1 MSQKLKCPH
10 CAGEVTLEQLI
21 QTADLE
27 GLGKAQAAFGE
38 DWPLIREYLDC
49 FRPVSGKALTVKK
62 LLRLA
67 REVWEMWRP
76 GRFEFNRQ
84 EYKVGREEFREALRL
99 ICNQLHGGVTN
110 HNYLK
115 KVLMAAAEK
124 TSQRRERELREK
136 ESRLQA
142 GRRDERELPGPFTPG
157 AVPPP
162 LCTVTNIGEEVRRI
176 LPTIHYPKIDDPKLL
191 ESPEYAEW
199 RAEFQRLLKLGMAP
213 RLSQEERARRQRE
226 FREHIEKEPFRED
239 TPKAGG

>member
-1 MSQKLKCPH
+1 MSQKLKCPL
-10 CAGEVTLEQLI
+10 CAGEVTLEQLV

-27 GLGKAQAAFGE
+27 ALGKAQAAFGD
-38 DWPLIREYLDC
+38 DWDLIREYLDC
-49 FRPVSGKALTVKK
+49 FRPQSGKALAVKK

-76 GRFEFNRQ
+76 GRFEFNRA
-84 EYKVGREEFREALRL
+84 EFAVGREEFREALRTT
-99 ICNQLHGGVTN
+99 CNQVRTGLTN

-115 KVLMAAAEK
+115 KVLLNAAEK
-124 TSQRRERELREK
+124 TSQRQEREFKEREG
-136 ESRLQA
+136 RLQS
-142 GRRDERELPGPFTPG
+142 GLRGESERPGPFMPG

-162 LCTVTNIGEEVRRI
+162 LCTVTDIGEEVRRI
-176 LPTIHYPKIDDPKLL
+176 LPTIHYPKIEDQELL

-199 RAEFQRLLKLGMAP
+199 RAEFQRLLKRGMAP

-226 FREHIEKEPFRED
+226 FREHIEKEPLGGD